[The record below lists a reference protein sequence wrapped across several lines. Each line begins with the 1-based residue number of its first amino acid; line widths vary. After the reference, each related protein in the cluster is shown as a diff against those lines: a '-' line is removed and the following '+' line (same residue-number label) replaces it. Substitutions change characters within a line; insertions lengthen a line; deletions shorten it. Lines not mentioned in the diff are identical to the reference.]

1 MNMNNATNTVPLNN
15 SDNANNAKAPA
26 APVMRR
32 IFVREVTEG
41 MVVWTDRNDWR
52 KVVSVDLEDGI
63 IMVHGSNEDK
73 VFEVDT
79 NRRVAV
85 LEIRG
90 CGF

>member
-1 MNMNNATNTVPLNN
+1 MNNAANKVPLNN
-15 SDNANNAKAPA
+15 SDNANNAKDPGAPI
-26 APVMRR
+26 MRR

-41 MVVWTDRNDWR
+41 MVIWTDRDDWR

-63 IMVHGSNEDK
+63 IMVGGSNEDK